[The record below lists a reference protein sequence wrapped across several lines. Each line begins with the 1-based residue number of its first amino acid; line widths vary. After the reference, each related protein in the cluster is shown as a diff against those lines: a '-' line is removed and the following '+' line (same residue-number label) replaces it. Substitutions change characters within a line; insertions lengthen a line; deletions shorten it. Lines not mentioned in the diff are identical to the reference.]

1 MSHEAVH
8 SLSYA
13 TFFRHLAVLS
23 LKALLSHNVSNIH
36 SLTSGKYFKSRL
48 QQWNNITPFECNS
61 SKVIRYF
68 TINGTNSL
76 FCFVF
81 AFLCL
86 CFVLFFICFA
96 LIVQELTLLAD
107 FNLKLSAAA
116 AASSSRRTKFCSSL
130 QFLTYKMTART
141 VGISISFHIRLIFL
155 NDVERF
161 DRRGGN
167 GFNSSLTCDSI
178 SSF

>member
-1 MSHEAVH
+1 MRRSSATRGKQSRRSLPPSCYRSYARRWLKDSGQHNDEKMSHEAVQ

-86 CFVLFFICFA
+86 CFVLFFYLFCF
-96 LIVQELTLLAD
+96 
-107 FNLKLSAAA
+107 NC
-116 AASSSRRTKFCSSL
+116 SRTDITGRL
-130 QFLTYKMTART
+130 Q
-141 VGISISFHIRLIFL
+141 S
-155 NDVERF
+155 
-161 DRRGGN
+161 
-167 GFNSSLTCDSI
+167 
-178 SSF
+178 